1 MCSTSSI
8 SRRMMNFITMTRR
21 YFMTRRSVLLRSLLF
36 LGVLAMTF
44 WTAKPVQA
52 APETL
57 TIAAANSL
65 RDAFRQILPLF
76 EAHNKDINVRVIY
89 GPSQTLSKQIE
100 EGAPV
105 DVFLPSLVEEIDQ
118 LEKKGLV
125 IQGTKRVYAGTSLV
139 LIAGTELPAPV
150 ASVQDLR
157 TALIRYIAIG
167 DPKTS
172 SVGKV
177 AAQFL
182 KYSKLDSQLKAQFVY
197 GEHSRAVLDL
207 VAKGEAD
214 IGIVYRTDAIA
225 NRKIRI
231 FDTAPEGSHTPI
243 RYGVAAVWTAKN
255 ISGAGDFINF
265 LATPQVQALL
275 QEHGFDRITQQ
286 VGVAQRQE
294 GQ

>member
-1 MCSTSSI
+1 
-8 SRRMMNFITMTRR
+8 MMIFMTLTRR
-21 YFMTRRSVLLRSLLF
+21 YSMTRRSALLRSLLF

-76 EAHNKDINVRVIY
+76 EAHNKEINVRVIY

-139 LIAGTELPAPV
+139 LIAGTELSAPV

-286 VGVAQRQE
+286 VGIAQRQE